1 MAFWLTVHKASSFDD
16 DEYPKPILVRGHL
29 APTKSRC
36 RACRP
41 QVISTWLTEYTS
53 CVVHLRC
60 CILSIVWEVDLE
72 FVKSW
77 LDDLDQGSYE
87 QVVAALELLEERG
100 PQLGRPL
107 VDTVKASRH
116 KNMKE
121 LRPGSRGRSELR
133 ILFAF
138 DAQRNAILLVA
149 GDKSSSW
156 AKWYAINIPI
166 ADDRF
171 EEHTR
176 KLNGEH

>member
-1 MAFWLTVHKASSFDD
+1 M
-16 DEYPKPILVRGHL
+16 
-29 APTKSRC
+29 
-36 RACRP
+36 
-41 QVISTWLTEYTS
+41 
-53 CVVHLRC
+53 
-60 CILSIVWEVDLE
+60 WEVDLA
-72 FVKSW
+72 FVIAW
-77 LDDLDQGSYE
+77 VDDLDQGSYE

-138 DAQRNAILLVA
+138 DAKRNAILLVA

-156 AKWYAINIPI
+156 AKWYVVNIPI

-171 EEHTR
+171 DEHTR
-176 KLNGEH
+176 KLNGGH